1 MAAVGRYVLTMTGL
15 AEVAF
20 TIHDDLPCR
29 GIGTWLLQRLIE
41 TARPRGIRGFVGYV
55 LSSNVRMLN
64 LFHRCG
70 FPVESTLETGI
81 YTVTIRFPEGSEKT
95 AGLA

>member
-1 MAAVGRYVLTMTGL
+1 MSISPARGADLLR
-15 AEVAF
+15 
-20 TIHDDLPCR
+20 DDFDGASLDQSKW

-41 TARPRGIRGFVGYV
+41 TARARGIRGFVGYV

-70 FPVESTLETGI
+70 FPVESRLESGI
-81 YTVTIRFPEGSEKT
+81 YTVTIRFPEGK
-95 AGLA
+95 AGGA